1 MVGTARRSGP
11 PGIRGRPACVLGA
24 ALLATLVLSSCGT
37 AADPPVTQAGPPEC
51 VMLPPADLLRLDG
64 QAMFAAS
71 FAMVRCES
79 EAITADDV
87 IEGGTLAIVAPS
99 PGFTDPQL
107 VSLVTDLLEPAG
119 LRASAIHWYVLATDR
134 VTVARLGPYGSIEE
148 TLQWVTSALADAFA
162 EDGRTGAEDRVAWI
176 LEVET
181 DAASVGA
188 LARVLDELRDGG
200 YAFMIG
206 ANVAFSPPFDPAR
219 DRSAAEWQ
227 DRLGS

>member
-1 MVGTARRSGP
+1 VRR
-11 PGIRGRPACVLGA
+11 
-24 ALLATLVLSSCGT
+24 
-37 AADPPVTQAGPPEC
+37 
-51 VMLPPADLLRLDG
+51 
-64 QAMFAAS
+64 AS
-71 FAMVRCES
+71 FATIRCES
-79 EAITADDV
+79 EAITANDV

-119 LRASAIHWYVLATDR
+119 LQASTVHSYVLAADR

-148 TLQWVTSALADAFA
+148 TLQRATGALADAFA

-181 DAASVGA
+181 DAASVGE
-188 LARVLDELRDGG
+188 LTRVLDELRDSG

-206 ANVAFSPPFDPAR
+206 ANVGFPPPFDPAR
-219 DRSAAEWQ
+219 DRSAAELQ
-227 DRLGS
+227 DRPGS